1 MILTLASIITAVAI
15 AYTGIIGFI
24 GMIVPQLIRRYY
36 WRFTLGIQMILNI
49 LIGATMMLIAD
60 WIGSV
65 LIHPVQIPASIILAL
80 IGIQHYFTFC
90 LSNLKIF
97 KHTFNCITWM
107 LRYYFMEDFLIK

>member
-1 MILTLASIITAVAI
+1 
-15 AYTGIIGFI
+15 
-24 GMIVPQLIRRYY
+24 
-36 WRFTLGIQMILNI
+36 MILNI

-80 IGIQHYFTFC
+80 IGIPTLFYILLKQ
-90 LSNLKIF
+90 SKIF